1 MTATKVL
8 AIPLTVLGAAV
19 AAAFGIW
26 WSVED
31 TVEEPTPAIDDACTL
46 LSPVDVGRALGLA
59 EVRQESTQT
68 AEEAVR
74 CDYVEGVS
82 GREIFVMHV
91 RDTWSQGEA
100 RRRVEGT
107 AGKPVPGVGD
117 VARYEQSAVVPSTIA
132 FAKGLRFFRLE
143 SLSRPLP
150 EEAMAK
156 LARAVVRY
164 PD

>member
-1 MTATKVL
+1 M
-8 AIPLTVLGAAV
+8 
-19 AAAFGIW
+19 
-26 WSVED
+26 
-31 TVEEPTPAIDDACTL
+31 
-46 LSPVDVGRALGLA
+46 GLA
-59 EVRQESTQT
+59 EVRQESTET

-91 RDTWSQGEA
+91 RDTLSQGEA

-150 EEAMAK
+150 EEALAE